1 MERFKLR
8 KGDGDIMSYQSHQ
21 DSSFYDQA
29 EKIVRSDKVSTE
41 DIQVVIKYIEEI
53 RGDYEVAHST
63 EDDLHVAVLRTI
75 AAGNSSHEVLRR
87 WVSRDLATAALGTV
101 ELDFPRHCA

>member
-1 MERFKLR
+1 
-8 KGDGDIMSYQSHQ
+8 MSYR

-53 RGDYEVAHST
+53 RGDYEAAHST
-63 EDDLHVAVLRTI
+63 EDNLHVAVLRTI
-75 AAGNSSHEVLRR
+75 AAGNSSHEVLRGC
-87 WVSRDLATAALGTV
+87 SCDLATAALGTV
-101 ELDFPRHCA
+101 ELDFPRCCA